1 MSVEI
6 ITIGNELLSG
16 STIDTNAPFIAAR
29 VIETGLS
36 VSRMSSVSDA
46 EEDIIAALKNI
57 LPETR
62 YIIVTGGLG
71 PTDDDRTA
79 EAAAR
84 AFGRTIE
91 LNQEALAAI
100 EQRFAGYAA
109 KMPFPS
115 QRQAMLPAG
124 VKIIPNQRGTASGF
138 LIADAGRE
146 FMFMPGV
153 PAEAE
158 AMTESFIIP
167 RLKQKSGF
175 RQVILSKSLR
185 VFGLWESAVQE
196 RLDGRIQ
203 EGPGLS
209 LAYLPQFP
217 EVRLKIT
224 GRGEDAEAVRQE
236 IARAAAVIEEKLGE
250 YIYSVNDEPLE
261 LVTGQV
267 LKEKRATVAIAES
280 CTGGL
285 ISHRLTNI
293 SGSSDYLLMG
303 VVVYSNRA
311 KVELLKIPEKVLQEH
326 GAVSEPCARLMA
338 QNVRELAG
346 ATYGLAVTGIAGPA
360 GGSAEKPVGTV
371 FIGIASAAGGTTS
384 RHRCYGNRE
393 QIKLMS
399 SHLALNSLRTF
410 IKNDGTI

>member
-16 STIDTNAPFIAAR
+16 STIDTNAACIAAS
-29 VIETGLS
+29 VIEIGLS
-36 VSRMSSVSDA
+36 VFRMSSVGDA
-46 EEDIIAALKNI
+46 PEDIINALKSV
-57 LPETR
+57 LPGTK

-84 AFGRTIE
+84 AFGRTVE

-100 EQRFAGYAA
+100 EKRFAGYEV

-115 QRQAMLPAG
+115 QRQAMLPSG
-124 VKIIPNQRGTASGF
+124 VEIIPNPRGTASGF

-167 RLKQKSGF
+167 RLKEQSGF
-175 RQVILSKSLR
+175 KQVILSKSLR

-196 RLDGRIQ
+196 RLDGQIQ

-217 EVRLKIT
+217 EVRLKVT
-224 GRGEDAEAVRQE
+224 GMGKDPEAVRQE
-236 IARAAAVIEEKLGE
+236 IERAAAVIQEKVGE
-250 YIYSVNDEPLE
+250 YIYSANDEPLE
-261 LVTGQV
+261 LVVGLL
-267 LKEKRATVAIAES
+267 LKKKQATVAIAES

-293 SGSSDYLLMG
+293 SGSSDYLQMG
-303 VVVYSNRA
+303 VVVYSNKA
-311 KVELLKIPEKVLQEH
+311 KVDLLKIPQAVLDEH

-338 QNVRELAG
+338 KNVRELAG
-346 ATYGLAVTGIAGPA
+346 STYGLAVTGIAGPT

-371 FIGIASAAGGTTS
+371 FIGVASAGAESVMQHRFFGG
-384 RHRCYGNRE
+384 RE

-399 SHLALNSLRTF
+399 SHMALNNLRKF
-410 IKNDGTI
+410 ILHQ

>member
-16 STIDTNAPFIAAR
+16 STIDTNASFIAAS
-29 VIETGLS
+29 VIEIGLG
-36 VSRMSSVSDA
+36 VSRMSSVGDA
-46 EEDIIAALKNI
+46 PDDIINALKSV
-57 LPETR
+57 LPGTK

-79 EAAAR
+79 DAAAR
-84 AFGRTIE
+84 AFGRTVE

-100 EQRFAGYAA
+100 EKRFAGYAS

-124 VKIIPNQRGTASGF
+124 VELIPNPRGTASGF
-138 LIADAGRE
+138 LIEDAGRE

-167 RLKQKSGF
+167 RLKVKSGF
-175 RQVILSKSLR
+175 KQVILSKSLR

-196 RLDGRIQ
+196 RLDGQIQ

-224 GRGEDAEAVRQE
+224 GMGTDEKKVRQE
-236 IARAAAVIEEKLGE
+236 IARAAAIIHERVGE
-250 YIYSVNDEPLE
+250 YIYSANDEPLE
-261 LVTGQV
+261 LVAGQL
-267 LKEKRATVAIAES
+267 LKTRKATVAIAES

-293 SGSSDYLLMG
+293 SGSSDYLQMG

-311 KVELLKIPEKVLQEH
+311 KVELLKVPQAVLDEH
-326 GAVSEPCARLMA
+326 GAVSEPWRGSWQKMSGSRRLNLRSFRHRHCRPHRRHDGEARGHGIYRRGISRG
-338 QNVRELAG
+338 REL
-346 ATYGLAVTGIAGPA
+346 
-360 GGSAEKPVGTV
+360 
-371 FIGIASAAGGTTS
+371 
-384 RHRCYGNRE
+384 
-393 QIKLMS
+393 
-399 SHLALNSLRTF
+399 
-410 IKNDGTI
+410 

>member
-16 STIDTNAPFIAAR
+16 STIDTNAPCIAAS
-29 VIETGLS
+29 VIEIGLS
-36 VSRMSSVSDA
+36 ISRMSSVGDA
-46 EEDIIAALKNI
+46 PEDIINALKSI
-57 LPETR
+57 LPGTK

-79 EAAAR
+79 TAAAS
-84 AFGRTIE
+84 AFGKTVE

-100 EQRFAGYAA
+100 EKRFAGYAA
-109 KMPFPS
+109 KMPFPN
-115 QRQAMLPAG
+115 QRQAMLPSG
-124 VKIIPNQRGTASGF
+124 VKIIPNPRGTASGF
-138 LIADAGRE
+138 IIEDAGRE

-153 PAEAE
+153 PAEVE

-167 RLKQKSGF
+167 RLKEQSGF
-175 RQVILSKSLR
+175 KQVILSRTMR
-185 VFGLWESAVQE
+185 VFGLWESAIQE
-196 RLDGRIQ
+196 RLDGQIQ

-209 LAYLPQFP
+209 LAYLPHFP

-224 GRGEDAEAVRQE
+224 GMGADPEKVRQE
-236 IARAAAVIEEKLGE
+236 IERAAAIIQEKVGE

-261 LVTGQV
+261 LVAGQL
-267 LKEKRATVAIAES
+267 LKMKKATVAIAES

-293 SGSSDYLLMG
+293 SGSSDYMQMG

-311 KVELLKIPEKVLQEH
+311 KVELLKIPQAVLDEH

-338 QNVRELAG
+338 KNVRELAG
-346 ATYGLAVTGIAGPA
+346 STYGLAVTGIAGPT

-371 FIGIASAAGGTTS
+371 FIGVASAEAESVTQHRFYGG
-384 RHRCYGNRE
+384 RE

-399 SHLALNSLRTF
+399 SHMALNNLRKL
-410 IKNDGTI
+410 ILQQ

>member
-16 STIDTNAPFIAAR
+16 ATIDTNASYIAAS
-29 VIETGLS
+29 VIEIGLG
-36 VSRMSSVSDA
+36 VSRMSSVGDA
-46 EEDIIAALKNI
+46 PEDIIDALKSA
-57 LPETR
+57 LPGTK

-79 EAAAR
+79 EAAAQ
-84 AFGRTIE
+84 AFGRTVE
-91 LNQEALAAI
+91 LNQEALAAL
-100 EQRFAGYAA
+100 EQKFAGYAA

-115 QRQAMLPAG
+115 KRQAMLPAG
-124 VKIIPNQRGTASGF
+124 VEIIPNQRGTASGF
-138 LIADAGRE
+138 LIADGGRE

-167 RLKQKSGF
+167 RLKEKSGF

-196 RLDGRIQ
+196 RLDGLIQ

-224 GRGEDAEAVRQE
+224 GRGEAAEAVRQE
-236 IARAAAVIEEKLGE
+236 IARAAAIIGEKLGE

-261 LVTGQV
+261 LVTGQL
-267 LKEKRATVAIAES
+267 LKEKQATVAIAES

-285 ISHRLTNI
+285 ISNRLTNI

-311 KVELLKIPEKVLQEH
+311 KVALLKIPQAVLDEH

-346 ATYGLAVTGIAGPA
+346 ATYGLSVTGIAGPA

-371 FIGIASAAGGTTS
+371 FIGIASAAGGTVN